1 MRDGSNAV
9 ERIIAA
15 GGIPI
20 VAYHGTRTLS
30 VARRIEHDGLRH
42 FSYVARHL
50 EDALAFG
57 GDFVWRLVVPLSVF
71 DLKGWQACLANDLPS
86 DHLLELCQYTQRQ
99 LTPRNKAMAD
109 AVFQYHIAEARP
121 KC

>member
-1 MRDGSNAV
+1 MRDCSNAV

-15 GGIPI
+15 GG
-20 VAYHGTRTLS
+20 
-30 VARRIEHDGLRH
+30 
-42 FSYVARHL
+42 
-50 EDALAFG
+50 
-57 GDFVWRLVVPLSVF
+57 DFVWRLVVPQSVF
-71 DLKGWQACLANDLPS
+71 DLKGWQDRLADGLPS

-121 KC
+121 KNAPPSPDD